1 MYNQTIDS
9 LLKWMLL
16 ILVGSLLL
24 RLGAILFI
32 PMLFGLLIAF
42 VVYPICLWLE
52 NHDIPKY
59 AAITL
64 CLSIIFILLFLLVL
78 LLNWQLQLFSGEL
91 PQIAQKLNISFIQTQ
106 RWLHQNLNVTIK
118 MQDEWIHTSILNSSN
133 KFTAIVNTLFS
144 AISSTLFMLFLA
156 PVYTVLFLYHR
167 STFVSFMIVV
177 LGKSNEIK
185 IRAVLQEIIFTYSRF
200 IKGMLLVYIIVGI
213 LNSIGLFALGIQNA
227 LLFGMLTA
235 IMTIIPY
242 IGIIISSL
250 LPITIA
256 YITKDSIWYSLG
268 VILVFAVVQYLEANV
283 IFPKVVGKQLNLSTW
298 ATLIAIIAGGIIWD
312 VAGMILFIPMM
323 AVLKIAAQN
332 IPQLEAMFILLKRNE

>member
-59 AAITL
+59 VAITL